1 MGSFD
6 TITDALF
13 ILVLEGESAS
23 IANGDIYFYLAIVFT
38 AVPYALS
45 VTVAT
50 TVSVRQALQFTSKT
64 VQASWFGVVALT
76 ILSGDFIQ
84 SLVLG
89 QILLAFVTDTI
100 DQSSRIGIFSSMFL
114 AQFLLR
120 DAPHIYLQATVLTA
134 TPSINIIVLLSF
146 MATIIMTFFG
156 IFIFIFFSFV
166 PLLQHSRTKQVT
178 RGSSADLLDPPP
190 SYYDDAAS
198 PVRQLNGQL
207 QGRQRPRRAND
218 IDVPVEM
225 GGRLQWHRVAI
236 RQCPWRVHGQ
246 PGGVVP
252 VCLST
257 NATIVNNIWDF

>member
-1 MGSFD
+1 VGSFD

-100 DQSSRIGIFSSMFL
+100 DQSSRIGIFTAAFGRTHAVTVVSSMFL
-114 AQFLLR
+114 AQLLLR

-225 GGRLQWHRVAI
+225 GDVYNGTAWQ
-236 RQCPWRVHGQ
+236 HGSVR
-246 PGGVVP
+246 GE
-252 VCLST
+252 SM
-257 NATIVNNIWDF
+257 VNPMASSLFV

>member
-1 MGSFD
+1 VGSFD

-225 GGRLQWHRVAI
+225 GDVYNGTAWQ
-236 RQCPWRVHGQ
+236 HGSVR
-246 PGGVVP
+246 GE
-252 VCLST
+252 SM
-257 NATIVNNIWDF
+257 VNPMASSLFV